1 MIGISTGIAF
11 IPEVRGIARTLDLDG
26 MLVET
31 DSPYMSP
38 IKGKRNR
45 PSNVRLVVGEVARM
59 MGLSFKEVEWT
70 TERNAIRFFGL
81 RLDSVLGDGHDPI
94 IGDEDKERTA
104 GDRGEV
110 RC

>member
-59 MGLSFKEVEWT
+59 MGLSFKEVG
-70 TERNAIRFFGL
+70 NAIRFFGL